1 MEYIFTDLPQ
11 YVKQTSRTALGNSVV
26 KSGCV
31 LLFTEDGET
40 LTAKLPDG
48 SFISIGGGGGGEM
61 DDLEFFDW
69 FTILSNQ

>member
-1 MEYIFTDLPQ
+1 MEYIFTNLPQ
-11 YVKQTSRTALGNSVV
+11 YVKITARSLFSNSVV
-26 KSGCV
+26 KADHV

-40 LTAKLPDG
+40 LTGKLSDG
-48 SFISIGGGGGGEM
+48 SFITIGGGGGM

>member
-1 MEYIFTDLPQ
+1 MEYIFTNLPQ
-11 YVKQTSRTALGNSVV
+11 YIRVTPRSDFANSVV
-26 KSGCV
+26 QNGSV
-31 LLFTEDGET
+31 LLFTEDGQT

-48 SFISIGGGGGGEM
+48 SFVTIGGGSGGM